1 MTTKHCVCEEEDNK
15 SAGGAV
21 FLGLILL
28 PVILVALVSSVVGF
42 IAAKSGAERG
52 LVRLVLFPANFAFS
66 NFIGGMVFFFSDAA
80 FTFLSAAFGKKGDA
94 EWFYPR
100 MGDYLDLTLFNVWGR
115 VVSWFYDWGTT
126 AADFTIN
133 IPVWHIV
140 VFQVALWLIVGNAIA
155 NFWTTCI
162 MKAADRE

>member
-1 MTTKHCVCEEEDNK
+1 MATKHCVCEEEEENNG
-15 SAGGAV
+15 AGAL
-21 FLGLILL
+21 FLGLLLL
-28 PVILVALVSSVVGF
+28 PVILVALASSVVGF
-42 IAAKSGAERG
+42 IAAKADATRDV
-52 LVRLVLFPANFAFS
+52 VRMTLFPANFIFS
-66 NFIGGMVFFFSDAA
+66 NFIGGMVFFFTDAA
-80 FTFLSAAFGKKGDA
+80 FTFLSAIDGKA

-126 AADFTIN
+126 SADFVIN

-140 VFQVALWLIVGNAIA
+140 IFQVALWLIVGNAIA

-162 MKAADRE
+162 MKAAERE